1 MNTKKLIIAVLAVFV
16 LLEVTG
22 YLIHSVLL
30 SSTYMEETI
39 SKAFRPMAEMDAMMW
54 RMMVADFVFSFFFV
68 FIFIKGY
75 QNKGIMEGV
84 RYGVYIALFMNFSAS
99 VAQNV
104 VYPIPFSLALQWFI
118 YGSIQMLLIGV
129 VTAFIYKPAETK
141 AA

>member
-16 LLEVTG
+16 LLEATG
-22 YLIHSVLL
+22 YLIHRVLL

-39 SKAFRPMAEMDAMMW
+39 SKVFRPMAEMDAMMW
-54 RMMVADFVFSFFFV
+54 RLMVADFVFSCFFA
-68 FIFIKGY
+68 FIFVKGY

-104 VYPIPFSLALQWFI
+104 VYPVPFTLALQWFI
-118 YGSIQMLLIGV
+118 YGSIQMVLLGV
-129 VTAFIYKPAETK
+129 VTAFIYKPVDAK
-141 AA
+141 SA

>member
-30 SSTYMEETI
+30 ASTYMEEAI
-39 SKAFRPMAEMDAMMW
+39 SKAFRPMAEMQAKMW
-54 RMMVADFVFSFFFV
+54 RMWIADFVFSFFFV

-104 VYPIPFSLALQWFI
+104 VYPIPFTLALQWFI
-118 YGSIQMLLIGV
+118 YGSIQMVLIGV
-129 VTAFIYKPAETK
+129 VTAYLYKPAEAK
-141 AA
+141 SA